1 MNWKLKCEIER
12 EGNLYVSYCQELG
25 IASQG
30 ETIDEAKENL
40 EESIEM
46 FFADASVSE
55 ILGLLSNLEPSSPVK
70 IQHLPEV
77 RISQYQQAQA
87 TQWELEVA

>member
-1 MNWKLKCEIER
+1 MNWKLKCAVER
-12 EGNLYVSYCQELG
+12 EDDLYVSYCEGLG

-30 ETIDEAKENL
+30 ETIDEAKKNL
-40 EESIEM
+40 EEAIEM
-46 FFADASVSE
+46 FFEDASVSE

-77 RISQYQQAQA
+77 RIAQYQQAPA
-87 TQWELEVA
+87 ALWELEVA